1 MYVATIPNRNSP
13 PAILLRRGYR
23 EGGKAKTETIA
34 NITDWEPERIE
45 ALKRALRGEF
55 DGIVDGVDPINE
67 RIFGVLYV
75 LEKLADRIEI
85 TKALGKTR
93 MGKLALFLVL
103 ARIADQGSRL
113 SAVRWAKD
121 HCVAEI
127 LGLTDLHTKE
137 LYLALDWLSAHQER
151 IEKKLFKAYMKK
163 KGCPLILVLYDATRA
178 YLEGECNELG
188 AFGYAPD
195 GKKAKEQ
202 IVVGLLTAGDGEPL
216 SVKVFE
222 GNTADP
228 STIFDQIDVLK
239 RRFGIEDV
247 VFVGDRGMVKSKG
260 KEALTENGLKY
271 ITALTDPQVRKLLA
285 KDIIQLDLF
294 DQTLCDI
301 EHGHLRLVLYR
312 NEKTRRKEE
321 RRRQDKLARLT
332 EKVSERN
339 AVVLQSKRAIPEA
352 GLRKLRAWSKRHKIS
367 SFCELNLEDRLL
379 VLTVDDK
386 KKVKD
391 AELDGCYVLETD
403 VTKDKMDAKTVNE
416 RYRSLQMVERNF
428 RTLKNGFLELRPIF
442 VRKEERT
449 EGHALCCMLAL
460 KIIREAN
467 LLLNGSCET
476 PEDDSFQGGLQDAL
490 RTMSRWTLHHYKG
503 QGIDFLRLPEMDDV
517 QLAVCQTLAIDP
529 PSKASSRRVMAEA
542 R

>member
-1 MYVATIPNRNSP
+1 MYVATIPNRNTP
-13 PAILLRRGYR
+13 PAILLRKGYR
-23 EGGKAKTETIA
+23 EGGKAKTQTIA

-45 ALKRALRGEF
+45 ALKRALRGDF
-55 DGIVDGVDPINE
+55 DGIVGGVDPING

-121 HCVAEI
+121 HCVAEV
-127 LGLTDLHTKE
+127 LGLTNLDKKE
-137 LYLALDWLSAHQER
+137 LYLTLDWLSEHQER
-151 IEKKLFKAYMKK
+151 IEEKLFKAYIKK
-163 KGCPLILVLYDATRA
+163 KGCPLVLVLYDATRA

-202 IVVGLLTAGDGEPL
+202 IVVGLLTADDGEPL

-228 STIFDQIDVLK
+228 STIYDQIDVLK

-260 KEALTENGLKY
+260 KQALTDNGFKY
-271 ITALTDPQVRKLLA
+271 ITALTDPQVRKLLV
-285 KDIIQLDLF
+285 KDIIQLDFF

-301 EHGHLRLVLYR
+301 EHGYLRLVLYR

-321 RRRQDKLARLT
+321 KRRQDKLERLT
-332 EKVSERN
+332 DKVSKRN
-339 AVVLQSKRAIPEA
+339 SLVLQSKRAKPEA
-352 GLRKLRAWSKRHKIS
+352 SLRSLRDWAKRHKIS
-367 SFCELNLEDRLL
+367 SFCGLELEDRLV
-379 VLTVDDK
+379 VLTVVDK
-386 KKVKD
+386 KKTED
-391 AELDGCYVLETD
+391 AELDGCYVLETG
-403 VTKDKMDAKTVNE
+403 VTKTKWM
-416 RYRSLQMVERNF
+416 R
-428 RTLKNGFLELRPIF
+428 RP
-442 VRKEERT
+442 
-449 EGHALCCMLAL
+449 
-460 KIIREAN
+460 
-467 LLLNGSCET
+467 
-476 PEDDSFQGGLQDAL
+476 
-490 RTMSRWTLHHYKG
+490 
-503 QGIDFLRLPEMDDV
+503 
-517 QLAVCQTLAIDP
+517 
-529 PSKASSRRVMAEA
+529 
-542 R
+542 